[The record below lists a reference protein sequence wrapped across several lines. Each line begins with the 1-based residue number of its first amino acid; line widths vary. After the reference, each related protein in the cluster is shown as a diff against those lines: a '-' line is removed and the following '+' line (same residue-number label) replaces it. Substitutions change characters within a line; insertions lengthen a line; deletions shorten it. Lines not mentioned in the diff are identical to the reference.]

1 MRKKGLTT
9 TGGGAGFTVGKG
21 RPPLHTR
28 FQKGR
33 SGNPGGRPRGA
44 KSFTTL
50 LFERLDRR
58 VERRAEDGARRKVS
72 KRELAADRLVD
83 NFAEGEPYATKLMI
97 GLILERERQAPEQRP
112 PFEAADRDVIKEL
125 LDRLAK

>member
-1 MRKKGLTT
+1 MPGKDSTT
-9 TGGGAGFTVGKG
+9 TGEEAGLTVGKG

-28 FQKGR
+28 FEKGR
-33 SGNPGGRPRGA
+33 SGNPRGRPRGA

-72 KRELAADRLVD
+72 KRELAADRLII
-83 NFAEGEPYATKLMI
+83 NFAVGEPYATKLML
-97 GLILERERQAPEQRP
+97 GLILERERQAPAERP
-112 PFEAADRDVIKEL
+112 PFEEADKLVIKGL
-125 LDRLAK
+125 LERLTR

>member
-1 MRKKGLTT
+1 MRRKGLRT

-58 VERRAEDGARRKVS
+58 VERRAEGGARHKVS

-83 NFAEGEPYATKLMI
+83 SFAEGEPYATKLML
-97 GLILERERQAPEQRP
+97 GLMLERERQAPEQRP
-112 PFEAADRDVIKEL
+112 PFEAADKDVIKEL
-125 LDRLAK
+125 LDRLSK

>member
-1 MRKKGLTT
+1 MRKKGSKTN
-9 TGGGAGFTVGKG
+9 GDAAGFTVGKG

-33 SGNPGGRPRGA
+33 SGNPRGRPRGA

-58 VERRAEDGARRKVS
+58 VERRAADGACRKVS
-72 KRELAADRLVD
+72 KRELAADRLID
-83 NFAEGEPYATKLMI
+83 NFAEGEPYATRLMI
-97 GLILERERQAPEQRP
+97 ALMLERERQAPQERP
-112 PFEAADRDVIKEL
+112 PFEEADKDVIAEL
-125 LDRLAK
+125 LDRLSK

>member
-1 MRKKGLTT
+1 MRRKGSTT
-9 TGGGAGFTVGKG
+9 SAGEAGSTVGKG

-28 FQKGR
+28 FRKGR
-33 SGNPGGRPRGA
+33 SGNPEGRPRGA

-58 VERRAEDGARRKVS
+58 VERRSEDGARRKVS

-83 NFAEGEPYATKLMI
+83 RFAEGEPYATRLMI
-97 GLILERERQAPEQRP
+97 DLMLERERQTPEQRP
-112 PFEAADRDVIKEL
+112 PFEAVDKDVIKEFL
-125 LDRLAK
+125 ERLSK

>member
-1 MRKKGLTT
+1 MPEKGSTT

-33 SGNPGGRPRGA
+33 SGNPRGRPRGA
-44 KSFTTL
+44 KNFTTL

-58 VERRAEDGARRKVS
+58 IERRAEDGARIKVS

-83 NFAEGEPYATKLMI
+83 QFTEGPD
-97 GLILERERQAPEQRP
+97 PRP
-112 PFEAADRDVIKEL
+112 ARRVPP
-125 LDRLAK
+125 

>member
-1 MRKKGLTT
+1 MPEKGSTT

-33 SGNPGGRPRGA
+33 SGNPRGRPRGA
-44 KSFTTL
+44 KNFTTL

-58 VERRAEDGARRKVS
+58 IERRAEDGARIKVS

-83 NFAEGEPYATKLMI
+83 HFTEGEPHATKLMI
-97 GLILERERQAPEQRP
+97 GLMLERERQAPDQRP
-112 PFEAADRDVIKEL
+112 SFEEADKDVIKEL
-125 LDRLAK
+125 LERLTK